1 MATIAR
7 QETYKDLDFSFK
19 QNPNTNDVGI
29 KKDNAA
35 VIQSCLNILRTNH
48 GERPFN
54 YNFGANLRQYLFEN
68 MSNITAANM
77 STSINLALRNWE
89 PRLEVLNT
97 NIQAKPNEN
106 EVNITIT
113 GRVKSSNEILDISTT
128 IERLR

>member
-7 QETYKDLDFSFK
+7 QEVYKDLDFTFK

-35 VIQSCLNILRTNH
+35 VIQSCINILRTNH

-54 YNFGANLRQYLFEN
+54 YNFGANLRAYLFEN
-68 MSNITAANM
+68 MTSITAANM
-77 STSINLALRNWE
+77 STSVNTALKNWE
-89 PRLEVLNT
+89 PRIEVLNT
-97 NIQAKPNEN
+97 NIQAKADDN
-106 EVNITIT
+106 EVFITVT
-113 GRVKSSNEILDISTT
+113 GKVKSSNEIIDITTT

>member
-7 QETYKDLDFSFK
+7 QELYKDLDFTFK

-29 KKDNAA
+29 KKNNDA

-54 YNFGANLRQYLFEN
+54 WNFGANLRSYLFEN

-77 STSINLALRNWE
+77 STSINVALKNWE

-97 NIQAKPNEN
+97 NIQARADDN
-106 EVNITIT
+106 EVFITVT
-113 GRVKSSNEILDISTT
+113 GRVKSSNEIVDITTT

>member
-29 KKDNAA
+29 KKDNAS
-35 VIQSCLNILRTNH
+35 ISQSVLNILRTNH

-54 YNFGANLRQYLFEN
+54 YNFGANLREYLFEN

-77 STSINLALRNWE
+77 ASSINLALRNYE
-89 PRLEVLNT
+89 PRIEVLNT
-97 NIQAKPNEN
+97 NIQARADEN
-106 EVNITIT
+106 EVLITVT
-113 GRVKSSNEILDISTT
+113 GRVRSTNEVVDITTT

>member
-7 QETYKDLDFSFK
+7 TATYKDLDFTFK

-29 KKDNAA
+29 KKDNSS
-35 VIQSCLNILRTNH
+35 ISQSVLNILRTNH

-54 YNFGANLRQYLFEN
+54 YEFGANLSQYLFEN
-68 MSNITAANM
+68 MSNITAAQM
-77 STSINLALRNWE
+77 STSINSALQNYE
-89 PRLEVLNT
+89 PRIEVLNT
-97 NIQAKPNEN
+97 NIQARADQN

-113 GRVKSSNEILDISTT
+113 GRVKSTNEILDIATT

>member
-7 QETYKDLDFSFK
+7 QATYKDLDFTFK

-29 KKDNAA
+29 KKNNAA

-54 YNFGANLRQYLFEN
+54 WFFGANLRAYLFEN
-68 MSNITAANM
+68 MTRITAANI
-77 STSINLALRNWE
+77 STSVNLALANWE
-89 PRLEVLNT
+89 PRIEVLNT
-97 NIQAKPNEN
+97 NIKAIADDN
-106 EVNITIT
+106 EVYITVT
-113 GRVKSSNEILDISTT
+113 GKVKSSNEIVDISTT

>member
-7 QETYKDLDFSFK
+7 QETYKDLDFTFK

-35 VIQSCLNILRTNH
+35 VIQSVLNILRTNN

-54 YNFGANLRQYLFEN
+54 YNFGANLRAYLFEN
-68 MSNITAANM
+68 MTQITAANM
-77 STSINLALRNWE
+77 STSINLALKNHE

-97 NIQAKPNEN
+97 NIQAKADDN
-106 EVNITIT
+106 EVFITVT

>member
-7 QETYKDLDFSFK
+7 EETYKDLDFTFK

-29 KKDNAA
+29 KKNNAA

-54 YNFGANLRQYLFEN
+54 YFFGANLRSYLFEN
-68 MSNITAANM
+68 MNQITAANM
-77 STSINLALRNWE
+77 STSVNVALKNYE
-89 PRLEVLNT
+89 PRIEVLNT
-97 NIQAKPNEN
+97 NIQAKADSN
-106 EVNITIT
+106 EVLITVT
-113 GRVKSSNEILDISTT
+113 GKVISTNEIIDITTT

>member
-7 QETYKDLDFSFK
+7 QETYKDLDFTFK

-29 KKDNAA
+29 KKDNAS
-35 VIQSCLNILRTNH
+35 VSQSVLNILRTNH

-54 YNFGANLRQYLFEN
+54 YNFGANLRAYLFEN

-77 STSINLALRNWE
+77 ATSINTALANYE
-89 PRLEVLNT
+89 PRIEVLNT
-97 NIQAKPNEN
+97 NIQAKASEN
-106 EVNITIT
+106 EINITVT
-113 GRVKSSNEILDISTT
+113 GRVRSTNEVVDISTT

>member
-7 QETYKDLDFSFK
+7 QETYSDLDFTFK

-29 KKDNAA
+29 KKNNAA

-54 YNFGANLRQYLFEN
+54 YKFGANLRAYLFEN
-68 MSNITAANM
+68 MTQITAANI
-77 STSINLALRNWE
+77 STSINIALKNYE

-97 NIQAKPNEN
+97 NIQAKADDNEIF
-106 EVNITIT
+106 ITVT
-113 GRVKSSNEILDISTT
+113 GRVKSNNEIIDIATT

>member
-7 QETYKDLDFSFK
+7 QETYKDLDFTFK

-29 KKDNAA
+29 KKNNAS
-35 VIQSCLNILRTNH
+35 VIQSVLNILRTNH

-54 YNFGANLRQYLFEN
+54 YTFGANLRAYLFEN
-68 MSNITAANM
+68 MTQITAASM
-77 STSINLALRNWE
+77 STSIETALKNWE

-97 NIQAKPNEN
+97 NIQAKADEN
-106 EVNITIT
+106 DVMVTVT
-113 GRVKSSNEILDISTT
+113 GKVISTNEIVDIATT